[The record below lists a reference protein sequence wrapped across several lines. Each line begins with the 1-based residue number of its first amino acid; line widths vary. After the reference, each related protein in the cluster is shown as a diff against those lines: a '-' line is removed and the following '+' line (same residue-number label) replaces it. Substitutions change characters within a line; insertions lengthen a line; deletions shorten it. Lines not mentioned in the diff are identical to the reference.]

1 MLYQRRIPENQI
13 VSAKLELQLRGAR
26 YAGVGTQLIGILSL
40 GVAALYSVETAYLVG
55 WAMSLLVLN
64 LWWSRR
70 INQTLLTNRHFSH
83 RHTVLN
89 ELLAYSVI
97 TGAVWSTTVI
107 ALDAYLPDL
116 IFYLCVMC
124 VAIISVVNI
133 SVSVVIRG
141 AYLAQ
146 LVFSLGVI
154 AMWLAW
160 HVEHRPFNT
169 GFSLLL
175 VALMVFLLISS
186 NWMSKSFSEMVE
198 TSLERAAMSKDL
210 SSLTDSLKTRNLQL
224 QDARKQ
230 LAEQATIDEMTGLR
244 NRRGVN
250 IIINDELSRMKRA
263 QLPVSLIVLDVD
275 HFKTYND
282 NYGHPAGDQ
291 VLQRI
296 ATVMLEMTNR
306 SGEFAARMGGEE
318 FALFFPTMK
327 LAAALEVAEKLR
339 DGIQNLRIIHEKSL
353 TAEHVTVSIGVVSC
367 VPDWN
372 LEFDQ
377 LLQAA
382 DDALYESKASGR
394 NRVSVGNLPSKEDDT
409 RVEQNEV

>member
-1 MLYQRRIPENQI
+1 MLYQRRIPDNQI
-13 VSAKLELQLRGAR
+13 VSAKLELQLRGGR
-26 YAGVGTQLIGILSL
+26 YAGVGTQLLGILSL
-40 GVAALYSVETAYLVG
+40 GSASFFAVEPLYLVS
-55 WAMSLLVLN
+55 WAISLLVLN

-70 INQTLLTNRHFSH
+70 INQTLLTNRHFSQ
-83 RHTVLN
+83 RPTVLN
-89 ELLAYSVI
+89 ELVAYSVI
-97 TGAVWSTTVI
+97 TGAVWSATI
-107 ALDAYLPDL
+107 IGLDAYLSDL
-116 IFYLCVMC
+116 VFYLCVMC
-124 VAIISVVNI
+124 VAIIAVVNI

-154 AMWLAW
+154 AIWLAW
-160 HVEHRPFNT
+160 HVDQRPFNA
-169 GFSLLL
+169 GFALLL
-175 VALMVFLLISS
+175 AALMVFLIITSE
-186 NWMSKSFSEMVE
+186 WMSKSFSEMVE

-210 SSLTDSLKTRNLQL
+210 SSLTESLKTRNLQL

-250 IIINDELSRMKRA
+250 IIINDELGRMKRA

-318 FALFFPTMK
+318 FAMFFPTMK
-327 LAAALEVAEKLR
+327 LAAALEVAERVREGVL
-339 DGIQNLRIIHEKSL
+339 NLRIPHEKSL
-353 TAEHVTVSIGVVSC
+353 TSEFVTVSIGVVSC
-367 VPDWN
+367 VPEWE
-372 LEFDQ
+372 LEFDE
-377 LLQAA
+377 LLQ
-382 DDALYESKASGR
+382 DRK
-394 NRVSVGNLPSKEDDT
+394 SV
-409 RVEQNEV
+409 V

>member
-1 MLYQRRIPENQI
+1 MLYQRRIPDNQI
-13 VSAKLELQLRGAR
+13 VSAKLELQLRGGR
-26 YAGVGTQLIGILSL
+26 YAGVGTQLLGILSL
-40 GVAALYSVETAYLVG
+40 GTAAFYAVEMVYLVS
-55 WAMSLLVLN
+55 WALSLLALN

-70 INQTLLTNRHFSH
+70 INQTLLTNRHFSQ
-83 RHTVLN
+83 RPTVLK
-89 ELLAYSVI
+89 ELVAYSVI
-97 TGAVWSTTVI
+97 TGAIWSATLI
-107 ALDAYLPDL
+107 GLDAYLSDL

-124 VAIISVVNI
+124 IAIISVVNI

-146 LVFSLGVI
+146 LVCSLGVI
-154 AMWLAW
+154 AIWLAW
-160 HVEHRPFNT
+160 HVDQRPFNA
-169 GFSLLL
+169 GFALLL
-175 VALMVFLLISS
+175 VALIVFLIITSE
-186 NWMSKSFSEMVE
+186 WMSKSFSEMVE

-210 SSLTDSLKTRNLQL
+210 SSLTENLKTRNLQL

-250 IIINDELSRMKRA
+250 IIINDELGRMKRTRM
-263 QLPVSLIVLDVD
+263 PVSLIVLDVD

-296 ATVMLEMTNR
+296 ATVMLELTNR

-318 FALFFPTMK
+318 FAMFFPTMK
-327 LAAALEVAEKLR
+327 LAAALEVAER
-339 DGIQNLRIIHEKSL
+339 VREGVFNLRMPHEKSL
-353 TAEHVTVSIGVVSC
+353 TAEFVTVSIGVVSC
-367 VPDWN
+367 VPEWE

-377 LLQAA
+377 LLRAA
-382 DDALYESKASGR
+382 DDALYESKTLGR
-394 NRVSVGNLPSKEDDT
+394 NRITAGDLSAEEDSDQ
-409 RVEQNEV
+409 VD

>member
-1 MLYQRRIPENQI
+1 MLYQRRIPDNQI
-13 VSAKLELQLRGAR
+13 VSAKLELQLRGGR
-26 YAGVGTQLIGILSL
+26 YAGVGTQLLGILSL
-40 GVAALYSVETAYLVG
+40 GSASFYAVEPLYLVS
-55 WAMSLLVLN
+55 WAVSLLVIN

-70 INQTLLTNRHFSH
+70 INQTLLTNRHFSQ
-83 RHTVLN
+83 RPTVLN
-89 ELLAYSVI
+89 ELVAYSVI
-97 TGAVWSTTVI
+97 TGAVWSATI
-107 ALDAYLPDL
+107 IGLDAYLSNL
-116 IFYLCVMC
+116 VFYLCVMC
-124 VAIISVVNI
+124 VAIIAVVNI

-154 AMWLAW
+154 AIWLAW
-160 HVEHRPFNT
+160 HVDQRPFNA
-169 GFSLLL
+169 GFALLL
-175 VALMVFLLISS
+175 AALMVFLIITSE
-186 NWMSKSFSEMVE
+186 WMSKSFSEMVE

-210 SSLTDSLKTRNLQL
+210 SSLTESLKTRNLQL

-230 LAEQATIDEMTGLR
+230 LAEQATIDEMTGLH

-250 IIINDELSRMKRA
+250 IIINDELGRMKRA

-318 FALFFPTMK
+318 FAMFFPTMK
-327 LAAALEVAEKLR
+327 LAAALEVAERVREGVL
-339 DGIQNLRIIHEKSL
+339 NLRIPHEKSL
-353 TAEHVTVSIGVVSC
+353 TSEFVTVSIGVVSC
-367 VPDWN
+367 VPEWE
-372 LEFDQ
+372 LEFDE

-382 DDALYESKASGR
+382 DDALYESKTSGR
-394 NRVSVGNLPSKEDDT
+394 NRITAGDLSTDQASERAD
-409 RVEQNEV
+409 

>member
-13 VSAKLELQLRGAR
+13 ISAKLELQLRGGR
-26 YAGVGTQLIGILSL
+26 YAGVGTQLLGILSL
-40 GVAALYSVETAYLVG
+40 GSAALYSVETVYLVG
-55 WAMSLLVLN
+55 WAVSLLVFN

-70 INQTLLTNRHFSH
+70 INQTLLTNRHFSQ
-83 RHTVLN
+83 RPTVLN
-89 ELLAYSVI
+89 ELVAYSVV
-97 TGAVWSTTVI
+97 TGAIWSATLI
-107 ALDAYLPDL
+107 GLDNYLSDL
-116 IFYLCVMC
+116 VFYLCVMC

-141 AYLAQ
+141 AYLSQ
-146 LVFSLGVI
+146 LVCSLGVI
-154 AMWLAW
+154 ALWLAW
-160 HVEHRPFNT
+160 HIDERPFNA
-169 GFSLLL
+169 GFTLLL
-175 VALMVFLLISS
+175 VALMVFLIITSE
-186 NWMSKSFSEMVE
+186 WMSKSFSEMVE

-275 HFKTYND
+275 HFKSYND

-296 ATVMLEMTNR
+296 ATVMLEITNR

-318 FALFFPTMK
+318 FAMFFPTMK
-327 LAAALEVAEKLR
+327 LATALEVAEKVRRGVLELS
-339 DGIQNLRIIHEKSL
+339 IPHERSV
-353 TAEHVTVSIGVVSC
+353 TAEVVTVSIGVVSC
-367 VPDWN
+367 VPAWE

-377 LLQAA
+377 LLKAA
-382 DDALYESKASGR
+382 DDALYESKTSGR
-394 NRVSVGNLPSKEDDT
+394 NRITAGDLSADEESE
-409 RVEQNEV
+409 

>member
-1 MLYQRRIPENQI
+1 MLYQRRIPDNQI
-13 VSAKLELQLRGAR
+13 VSAKLEVLLRGAR
-26 YAGVGTQLIGILSL
+26 YAGVGTQLLGILSL
-40 GVAALYSVETAYLVG
+40 GTAAFYAVETEYLFS
-55 WAMSLLVLN
+55 WAISLLAFH

-70 INQTLLTNRHFSH
+70 IHHTLLTNRHFTQ
-83 RHTVLN
+83 RPTVLN
-89 ELLAYSVI
+89 ELVSYSVV
-97 TGAVWSTTVI
+97 TGIVWSATVI
-107 ALDAYLPDL
+107 ALDAYLSDL

-133 SVSVVIRG
+133 SVSVIIRG

-146 LVFSLGVI
+146 LAFSLGVI
-154 AMWLAW
+154 AIWLAW
-160 HVEHRPFNT
+160 NVDQRPFNA
-169 GFSLLL
+169 GFALLL
-175 VALMVFLLISS
+175 VALMALLIITCE
-186 NWMSKSFSEMVE
+186 WMSKSLSEMVE

-250 IIINDELSRMKRA
+250 IIINDELGRMKRA

-306 SGEFAARMGGEE
+306 AGEFAARMGGEE
-318 FALFFPTMK
+318 FAMFFPSMK
-327 LAAALEVAEKLR
+327 LTAALEMAEQVR
-339 DGIQNLRIIHEKSL
+339 EGVQNLQIPHEKSL
-353 TAEHVTVSIGVVSC
+353 TAEFVTVSIGVVSC
-367 VPDWN
+367 VPDWDI
-372 LEFDQ
+372 EFDQ

-382 DDALYESKASGR
+382 DDALYESKTSGR
-394 NRVSVGNLPSKEDDT
+394 NRVTAGELSAKRQFEEAD
-409 RVEQNEV
+409 

>member
-1 MLYQRRIPENQI
+1 MLYQRRIPDNQI
-13 VSAKLELQLRGAR
+13 VSAKLELQLRGGR
-26 YAGVGTQLIGILSL
+26 YAGVGTQLLGILSL
-40 GVAALYSVETAYLVG
+40 GSASFYAVEPLYLVS
-55 WAMSLLVLN
+55 WAVSLLVIN

-70 INQTLLTNRHFSH
+70 INQTLLTNRHFSQ
-83 RHTVLN
+83 RPTVLN
-89 ELLAYSVI
+89 ELVAYSVI
-97 TGAVWSTTVI
+97 TGAVWSATI
-107 ALDAYLPDL
+107 IGLDAYLSDL
-116 IFYLCVMC
+116 VFYLCVMC
-124 VAIISVVNI
+124 VAIIAVVNI

-154 AMWLAW
+154 AIWLAW
-160 HVEHRPFNT
+160 HVDQRPFNA
-169 GFSLLL
+169 GFALLL
-175 VALMVFLLISS
+175 AALMVFLIITSE
-186 NWMSKSFSEMVE
+186 WMSKSFSEMVE

-210 SSLTDSLKTRNLQL
+210 SSLTESLKTRNLQL

-250 IIINDELSRMKRA
+250 IIINDELGRMKRA

-318 FALFFPTMK
+318 FAMFFPTMK
-327 LAAALEVAEKLR
+327 LAAALEVAERVREGVL
-339 DGIQNLRIIHEKSL
+339 NLRIPHEKSL
-353 TAEHVTVSIGVVSC
+353 TSEFVTVSIGVVSC
-367 VPDWN
+367 VPEWE
-372 LEFDQ
+372 LEFDE

-382 DDALYESKASGR
+382 DDALYESKTSGR
-394 NRVSVGNLPSKEDDT
+394 NRITAGDLSADQESERTD
-409 RVEQNEV
+409 

>member
-1 MLYQRRIPENQI
+1 MLYQRRIPDNQI
-13 VSAKLELQLRGAR
+13 VSAKLELQLRGGR
-26 YAGVGTQLIGILSL
+26 YAGIGTQLLGILSL
-40 GVAALYSVETAYLVG
+40 GAAAFFAIKPVYLVS
-55 WAMSLLVLN
+55 WAVALLVFN

-70 INQTLLTNRHFSH
+70 INQTLLTNRHFAQ
-83 RHTVLN
+83 RPTVLN
-89 ELLAYSVI
+89 ELVAYSVV
-97 TGAVWSTTVI
+97 TGIIWSATLI
-107 ALDAYLPDL
+107 SLDAYLSDL

-133 SVSVVIRG
+133 AVSVVIRG

-146 LVFSLGVI
+146 LVFSLGVV

-160 HVEHRPFNT
+160 HVDQRPFNG
-169 GFSLLL
+169 GFALLL
-175 VALMVFLLISS
+175 VALMVFLIITSE
-186 NWMSKSFSEMVE
+186 WMSKSFSEMVE

-250 IIINDELSRMKRA
+250 IIINDELGRMKRA
-263 QLPVSLIVLDVD
+263 QLPVSLLVLDVD
-275 HFKTYND
+275 NFKTYND

-318 FALFFPTMK
+318 FAMFFPSMK
-327 LAAALEVAEKLR
+327 LAAALEVAERVR
-339 DGIQNLRIIHEKSL
+339 DGVLNLRIPHEKSP
-353 TAEHVTVSIGVVSC
+353 TSEYVTVSIGVVSC
-367 VPDWN
+367 VPEWEM
-372 LEFDQ
+372 EFDQ
-377 LLQAA
+377 LLQVA
-382 DDALYESKASGR
+382 DNALYESKTDGR
-394 NRVSVGNLPSKEDDT
+394 NRVTVGDLQASEEPGKSA
-409 RVEQNEV
+409 

>member
-1 MLYQRRIPENQI
+1 MLYQRRIPDNQI
-13 VSAKLELQLRGAR
+13 VSAKLELQLRGGR
-26 YAGVGTQLIGILSL
+26 YAGVGTQLLGILSL
-40 GVAALYSVETAYLVG
+40 GSASFYAVEPLYLVS
-55 WAMSLLVLN
+55 WAVSLLVIN

-70 INQTLLTNRHFSH
+70 INQTLLTNRHFSQ
-83 RHTVLN
+83 RPTVLN
-89 ELLAYSVI
+89 ELVAYSVI
-97 TGAVWSTTVI
+97 TGAVWSATI
-107 ALDAYLPDL
+107 IGLDAYLSDL
-116 IFYLCVMC
+116 VFYLCVMC
-124 VAIISVVNI
+124 VAIIAVVNI

-154 AMWLAW
+154 AIWLAW
-160 HVEHRPFNT
+160 HVDQRPFNA
-169 GFSLLL
+169 GFALLL
-175 VALMVFLLISS
+175 AALMVFLIITSE
-186 NWMSKSFSEMVE
+186 WMSKSFSEMVE

-210 SSLTDSLKTRNLQL
+210 SSLTESLKTRNLQL

-250 IIINDELSRMKRA
+250 IIINDELGRMKRS

-318 FALFFPTMK
+318 FAMFFPTMK
-327 LAAALEVAEKLR
+327 LAAALEVAERVREGVL
-339 DGIQNLRIIHEKSL
+339 NLRIPHEKSL
-353 TAEHVTVSIGVVSC
+353 TSEFVTVSIGVVSC
-367 VPDWN
+367 VPEWE
-372 LEFDQ
+372 LEFDE

-382 DDALYESKASGR
+382 DAALYESKTSGR
-394 NRVSVGNLPSKEDDT
+394 NRITAGDLSTDQESERTD
-409 RVEQNEV
+409 

>member
-1 MLYQRRIPENQI
+1 MLYQRRIPDNQI
-13 VSAKLELQLRGAR
+13 VSAKLELQLRGGR
-26 YAGVGTQLIGILSL
+26 YAGVGTQLLGILSL
-40 GVAALYSVETAYLVG
+40 GSASFYAVEPLYLVS
-55 WAMSLLVLN
+55 WAVSLLVIN

-70 INQTLLTNRHFSH
+70 INQTLLTNRHFSQ
-83 RHTVLN
+83 RPTVLN
-89 ELLAYSVI
+89 ELVAYSVI
-97 TGAVWSTTVI
+97 TGAVWSATI
-107 ALDAYLPDL
+107 IGLDAYLSNL
-116 IFYLCVMC
+116 VFYLCVMC
-124 VAIISVVNI
+124 VAIIAVVNI

-154 AMWLAW
+154 AIWLAW
-160 HVEHRPFNT
+160 HVDQRPFNA
-169 GFSLLL
+169 GFALLL
-175 VALMVFLLISS
+175 AALMVFLIITSE
-186 NWMSKSFSEMVE
+186 WMSKSFSEMVE
-198 TSLERAAMSKDL
+198 TSLERAAMSKEL
-210 SSLTDSLKTRNLQL
+210 SSLTESLKTRNLQL

-250 IIINDELSRMKRA
+250 IIINDELGRMKRA

-318 FALFFPTMK
+318 FAMFFPTMK
-327 LAAALEVAEKLR
+327 LAAALEVAERVREGVL
-339 DGIQNLRIIHEKSL
+339 NLRIPHEKSL
-353 TAEHVTVSIGVVSC
+353 TSEFVTVSIGVVSC
-367 VPDWN
+367 VPEWE
-372 LEFDQ
+372 LEFDE

-382 DDALYESKASGR
+382 DDALYESKTSGR
-394 NRVSVGNLPSKEDDT
+394 NRITAGDLSTDQESERTD
-409 RVEQNEV
+409 

>member
-1 MLYQRRIPENQI
+1 MLYQRRIPDNQI
-13 VSAKLELQLRGAR
+13 VSAKLELQLRGGR
-26 YAGVGTQLIGILSL
+26 YAGVGTQLLGILSL
-40 GVAALYSVETAYLVG
+40 GSASFYAVEPLYLVS
-55 WAMSLLVLN
+55 WAVSLLVIN

-70 INQTLLTNRHFSH
+70 INQTLLTNRHFSQ
-83 RHTVLN
+83 RPTVLN
-89 ELLAYSVI
+89 ELVAYSVI
-97 TGAVWSTTVI
+97 TGAVWSATI
-107 ALDAYLPDL
+107 IGLDAYLSDL
-116 IFYLCVMC
+116 VFYLCVMC
-124 VAIISVVNI
+124 VAIIAVVNI

-160 HVEHRPFNT
+160 HVDQRPFNA
-169 GFSLLL
+169 GFALLL
-175 VALMVFLLISS
+175 AALMVFLIITSE
-186 NWMSKSFSEMVE
+186 WMSKSFSEMVE

-210 SSLTDSLKTRNLQL
+210 SSLTESLKTRNLQL

-250 IIINDELSRMKRA
+250 IIINDELGRMKRA

-318 FALFFPTMK
+318 FAMFFPTMK
-327 LAAALEVAEKLR
+327 LAAALEVAERVREGVL
-339 DGIQNLRIIHEKSL
+339 NLRIPHEKSL
-353 TAEHVTVSIGVVSC
+353 TSEFVTVSIGVVSC
-367 VPDWN
+367 VPEWE
-372 LEFDQ
+372 LEFDE

-382 DDALYESKASGR
+382 DDALYESKTSGR
-394 NRVSVGNLPSKEDDT
+394 NRITAGDLSTDQASERAD
-409 RVEQNEV
+409 

>member
-1 MLYQRRIPENQI
+1 MLYQRRIPDNQI
-13 VSAKLELQLRGAR
+13 VSAKLELQLRGGR
-26 YAGVGTQLIGILSL
+26 YAGVGTQLLGILSL
-40 GVAALYSVETAYLVG
+40 GSASFYAVEPLYLVS
-55 WAMSLLVLN
+55 WAVSLLVIN

-70 INQTLLTNRHFSH
+70 INQTLLTNRHFSQ
-83 RHTVLN
+83 RPTVLN
-89 ELLAYSVI
+89 ELVAYSVI
-97 TGAVWSTTVI
+97 TGAVWSATI
-107 ALDAYLPDL
+107 IGLDAYLSNL
-116 IFYLCVMC
+116 VFYLCVMC
-124 VAIISVVNI
+124 VAIIAVVNI

-154 AMWLAW
+154 AIWLAW
-160 HVEHRPFNT
+160 HVDQRPFNA
-169 GFSLLL
+169 GFALLL
-175 VALMVFLLISS
+175 AALMVFLIITSE
-186 NWMSKSFSEMVE
+186 WMSKSFSEMVE

-210 SSLTDSLKTRNLQL
+210 SSLTESLKTRNLQL

-250 IIINDELSRMKRA
+250 IIINDELGRMKRA

-318 FALFFPTMK
+318 FAMFFPTMK
-327 LAAALEVAEKLR
+327 LAAALEVAERVREGVL
-339 DGIQNLRIIHEKSL
+339 NLRIPHEKSL
-353 TAEHVTVSIGVVSC
+353 TSEFVTVSIGVVSC
-367 VPDWN
+367 VPEWE
-372 LEFDQ
+372 LEFDE

-382 DDALYESKASGR
+382 DDALYESKTSGR
-394 NRVSVGNLPSKEDDT
+394 NRITAGDLSTDQESERAD
-409 RVEQNEV
+409 

>member
-1 MLYQRRIPENQI
+1 MPVLYQRRIPDNQI
-13 VSAKLELQLRGAR
+13 VSAKLELQLRGGR
-26 YAGVGTQLIGILSL
+26 YAGVGTQLIGTLSL
-40 GVAALYSVETAYLVG
+40 GAAAFFAVEPLYLVS
-55 WAMSLLVLN
+55 WAVSLLALN

-70 INQTLLTNRHFSH
+70 INQTLLTNRHFSQ
-83 RHTVLN
+83 RPTVLK
-89 ELLAYSVI
+89 ELVTYSVV
-97 TGAVWSTTVI
+97 TGAIWSATLI
-107 ALDAYLPDL
+107 GLDAYLSDL

-146 LVFSLGVI
+146 LVCSLGVI

-160 HVEHRPFNT
+160 HVDQRPFNA
-169 GFSLLL
+169 GFALLL
-175 VALMVFLLISS
+175 VALMVFLIITSE
-186 NWMSKSFSEMVE
+186 WMSKSFSEMVE

-210 SSLTDSLKTRNLQL
+210 STLTESLKTRNLQL

-250 IIINDELSRMKRA
+250 IIINDELGRMKRA

-296 ATVMLEMTNR
+296 ATVMLELTNR

-318 FALFFPTMK
+318 FAMFFPTMK
-327 LAAALEVAEKLR
+327 LSAALEVAERVREGVL
-339 DGIQNLRIIHEKSL
+339 NLRIPHEKSL
-353 TAEHVTVSIGVVSC
+353 TAEFVTVSIGVVSC
-367 VPDWN
+367 VPEWE

-382 DDALYESKASGR
+382 DDALYESKTSGR
-394 NRVSVGNLPSKEDDT
+394 NRITAGDLSADEETD
-409 RVEQNEV
+409 RAE

>member
-1 MLYQRRIPENQI
+1 MPGLYQRRIPDNQI
-13 VSAKLELQLRGAR
+13 VSAKLELQLRGGR
-26 YAGVGTQLIGILSL
+26 YAGVGTQLLGILSL
-40 GVAALYSVETAYLVG
+40 GTAAFYAVEMVYLVS
-55 WAMSLLVLN
+55 WALSLLALN

-70 INQTLLTNRHFSH
+70 INQTLLTNRHFSQ
-83 RHTVLN
+83 RPTVLK
-89 ELLAYSVI
+89 ELVAYSVI
-97 TGAVWSTTVI
+97 TGAIWSATLI
-107 ALDAYLPDL
+107 GLDAYLSDL

-124 VAIISVVNI
+124 IAIISVVNI

-146 LVFSLGVI
+146 LVCSLGVI
-154 AMWLAW
+154 AIWLAW
-160 HVEHRPFNT
+160 HVDQRPFNA
-169 GFSLLL
+169 GFALLL
-175 VALMVFLLISS
+175 VALIVFLIITSE
-186 NWMSKSFSEMVE
+186 WMSKSFSEMVE

-210 SSLTDSLKTRNLQL
+210 SSLTENLKTRNLQL

-250 IIINDELSRMKRA
+250 IIINDELGRMKRTRM
-263 QLPVSLIVLDVD
+263 PVSLIVLDVD

-296 ATVMLEMTNR
+296 ATVMLELTNR

-318 FALFFPTMK
+318 FAMFFPTMK
-327 LAAALEVAEKLR
+327 LAAALEVAER
-339 DGIQNLRIIHEKSL
+339 VREGVFNLRMPHEKSL
-353 TAEHVTVSIGVVSC
+353 TAEFVTVSIGVVSC
-367 VPDWN
+367 VPEWE

-377 LLQAA
+377 LLRAA
-382 DDALYESKASGR
+382 DDALYESKTLGR
-394 NRVSVGNLPSKEDDT
+394 NRITAGDLSAEEDSDQ
-409 RVEQNEV
+409 VD